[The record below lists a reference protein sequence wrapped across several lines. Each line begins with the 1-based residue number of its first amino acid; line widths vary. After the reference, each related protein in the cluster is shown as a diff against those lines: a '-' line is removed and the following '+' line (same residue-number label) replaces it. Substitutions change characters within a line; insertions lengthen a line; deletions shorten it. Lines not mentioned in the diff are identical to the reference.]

1 MKGYFMV
8 LESVDLGTD
17 INPLIKVYHDIW
29 NKIHTT
35 WDYNKSAWAPETEKE
50 RAILRGFK
58 SNYQRTEMH
67 IAFCLD
73 LNCVEVDDVYSVSC
87 DFEEFAMKQLKPYFD
102 YALPIYQQQYG
113 IVAKPKRKVY

>member
-29 NKIHTT
+29 DKIHTT

-58 SNYQRTEMH
+58 FNYQRTEMH

-73 LNCVEVDDVYSVSC
+73 LNCVEVDNVYSVSC

-113 IVAKPKRKVY
+113 IVAKPKRKVD